1 MNERSFYEWTV
12 VYGEKLLWSGL
23 GEVGLARTSQPF
35 SFLSS
40 PISPNPF
47 HLKGREQGQS
57 YQCSGIMSHFYSFHV
72 PLNFTSPGQLSW
84 RPTFPFKSSGWLA
97 NSSPFHLHTNHH
109 PWPDN
114 DLFIVPSKAADLI
127 IPRWS
132 NIPQFLLK
140 KRNFCDQGRE
150 KLGLIKI
157 WSNIPQPLLP

>member
-1 MNERSFYEWTV
+1 MFYAWSNSIQTLNGRIVFSEIERNFCGRGKGKLGVLVPHRSNISQPQSGLLSRMNERSFYEWTV

-35 SFLSS
+35 SFSSS

-109 PWPDN
+109 P
-114 DLFIVPSKAADLI
+114 
-127 IPRWS
+127 
-132 NIPQFLLK
+132 
-140 KRNFCDQGRE
+140 
-150 KLGLIKI
+150 
-157 WSNIPQPLLP
+157 

>member
-1 MNERSFYEWTV
+1 MERNFCGRGW
-12 VYGEKLLWSGL
+12 GKLGL
-23 GEVGLARTSQPF
+23 LVPHNLSLFHLVQYPPIPF
-35 SFLSS
+35 L
-40 PISPNPF
+40 
-47 HLKGREQGQS
+47 LKGREQGQS

-72 PLNFTSPGQLSW
+72 PLNFTSPGQLRW

-132 NIPQFLLK
+132 NIPRFLLK